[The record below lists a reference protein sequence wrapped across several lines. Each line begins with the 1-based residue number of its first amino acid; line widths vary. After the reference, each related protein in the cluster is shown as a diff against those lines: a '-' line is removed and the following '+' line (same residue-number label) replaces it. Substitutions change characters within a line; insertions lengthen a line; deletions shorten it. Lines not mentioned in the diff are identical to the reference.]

1 MASMPASVSWSV
13 RAITVKPASACALT
27 TSAGGSSPSL
37 KIVCRCRFARPLD
50 TSANGRPFY
59 VVSGSPTLPSPGG
72 KPGRPGYNGGRP
84 LMSSDRQPPL
94 SLVRHLVVVNLAR
107 PLPELIDQALS
118 CLNQALDA
126 RAAFYARID
135 GHSFEI
141 MASDVQSGAPIEPGL
156 RMALEDT
163 FAAVDEEM
171 EGGVLNIRDASKRQ
185 PFKSLAMRQRLG
197 ITSYLGT
204 SFPAQ
209 GEVTGTLGV
218 IGKGPRIFTE
228 TDQDLLLIVAGLLA
242 PRLHSESRSTNGQ
255 ARTPVAV
262 VRLASEE
269 VKEPLAILR
278 GYADMLANDEI
289 PADQMQMV
297 ARRLALQSET
307 LMRVADQVLL
317 LSRLPLELAFTVRIS
332 LGAVVESA
340 AQRIRDRMSRAGME
354 LRLQL
359 DTEVDVWGDAT
370 LLEAALDEML
380 HNVFKHARSAT
391 VVQLRLRQASAN
403 RYQLIVK
410 DDGPGM
416 SADRLEDL
424 FGPLADD
431 QPLRGQGLGL
441 YLLRRVAEAH
451 GGRAWANSLEGK
463 GTTFY
468 LELPA
473 ASPDGDESQLSLA
486 NNQSPA

>member
-1 MASMPASVSWSV
+1 
-13 RAITVKPASACALT
+13 
-27 TSAGGSSPSL
+27 
-37 KIVCRCRFARPLD
+37 
-50 TSANGRPFY
+50 
-59 VVSGSPTLPSPGG
+59 
-72 KPGRPGYNGGRP
+72 
-84 LMSSDRQPPL
+84 MSSDPQPPL
-94 SLVRHLVVVNLAR
+94 SLVRQLVVVNLAR
-107 PLPELIDQALS
+107 PIPELIDQALT
-118 CLNQALDA
+118 CLNQVLDA

-135 GHSFEI
+135 DHTFEI
-141 MASDVQSGAPIEPGL
+141 IAARVLSGTPIAPGL

-171 EGGVLNIRDASKRQ
+171 QGGVLNIRDASKRQ

-197 ITSYLGT
+197 IVSYLGT

-209 GEVTGTLGV
+209 GVVTGTVGV
-218 IGKGPRIFTE
+218 IGKGPRVFTE

-242 PRLHSESRSTNGQ
+242 PRLQSESRPTNGQ
-255 ARTPVAV
+255 PRTPVSV
-262 VRLASEE
+262 VRLATEE

-278 GYADMLANDEI
+278 GYADMLANNEV
-289 PADQMQMV
+289 PADQMSVV
-297 ARRLALQSET
+297 AQRLALQSET

-317 LSRLPLELAFTVRIS
+317 LSRLPLELAFTVRVS
-332 LGAVVESA
+332 LGAIAQSA
-340 AQRIRDRMSRAGME
+340 AQRIRDRMSHAGME

-359 DTEVDVWGDAT
+359 DTQVDVWGDVT
-370 LLEAALDEML
+370 LLEAAVDEML

-424 FGPLADD
+424 FGPLAED
-431 QPLRGQGLGL
+431 QPARGQGLGL

-473 ASPDGDESQLSLA
+473 ASPDGDSARASA
-486 NNQSPA
+486 AASATA